1 MINEPLFIG
10 LSHIGQVFSFCWSK
24 KISNCA
30 IFDFDKKNLNKLLK
44 KKFNAEE
51 PNLKNLKKNTKIKFL
66 KHAIEIKKYKVIFLT
81 LDTNLNQN
89 NAKPNTKN
97 IESYYKKI
105 SKIKFYTKVRL
116 IIASQVPVGFTA
128 EMKKKYPNKNLD
140 TLYMVDTLKMGDAI
154 KRFLNP
160 EQLVFGSDEKKNKIF
175 IKKYFKKFKCKKYL
189 YNIEEAELLKIA
201 ININLFFNVTFA
213 NIMDEYSRS
222 KNINYSNIIYS
233 LRNDKRI
240 GNYSYIDPS
249 VSVSG
254 GHLERDCFYLL
265 KSKNNI
271 VKKTMHSL
279 IKFQIDRKRSLLNE
293 FIEKKPKKKLNI
305 LIVGISYKKN
315 SFSMVN
321 SIFNHLIKIKKYN
334 LFFYDDKFK
343 LENTKY
349 FKRVKTIGNIKKYNY
364 IIYNYSNDKTAL
376 ELKNKIKGKKFP
388 KIINISNSTN
398 KDFGKESE
406 DIFLKKNYLIK

>member
-30 IFDFDKKNLNKLLK
+30 IFDFNKKNLNKLLK
-44 KKFNAEE
+44 KKFTAEE
-51 PNLKNLKKNTKIKFL
+51 PNLKDFKKNTKIKFL
-66 KHAIEIKKYKVIFLT
+66 KRTIEIKKYKVIFLT

-97 IESYYKKI
+97 IEAYYKKI
-105 SKIKFYTKVRL
+105 SKIKFHTKVRL
-116 IIASQVPVGFTA
+116 IITSQVPVGFTA

-175 IKKYFKKFKCKKYL
+175 IKRFFKKFKCKKYL

-240 GNYSYIDPS
+240 GNYSYINPS

-265 KSKNNI
+265 NSKNNI
-271 VKKTMHSL
+271 VRKTMHSL
-279 IKFQIDRKRSLLNE
+279 MKFQIDRKRSLLNE
-293 FIEKKPKKKLNI
+293 YIDKKPKKKLNI

-315 SFSMVN
+315 SFSTVN
-321 SIFNHLIKIKKYN
+321 SIFHHLVKIKKYN

-343 LENTKY
+343 SENIKS
-349 FKRVKTIGNIKKYNY
+349 FKRVKTFSNIKKYNY

-376 ELKNKIKGKKFP
+376 ELKNKINGKKFP

-398 KDFGKESE
+398 KNFGKVSK
-406 DIFLKKNYLIK
+406 DVFLKKNYLIK